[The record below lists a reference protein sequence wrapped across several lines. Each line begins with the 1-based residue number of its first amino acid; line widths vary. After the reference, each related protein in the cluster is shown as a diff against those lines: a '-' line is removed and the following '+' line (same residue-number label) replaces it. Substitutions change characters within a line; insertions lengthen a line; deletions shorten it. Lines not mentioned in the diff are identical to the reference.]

1 MKTMERMVR
10 SFGNIPCLGYIQTS
24 LRNGSR
30 TCGIYALRISRSFL
44 QFQPPATK
52 DRFSDDNPLIRC
64 TLHCFSIFP
73 SLSPSVSIFFFF
85 RDRNCYSRILFSFRA
100 RDVFTCA
107 FFYLFSNDE
116 NAGQLCLEE
125 EERRVE
131 KWLGEEGRRGESWR
145 DTRDKGE
152 ADEESILLCVR
163 AFDDKEYFSGA
174 DSSSVAFAAPTI

>member
-85 RDRNCYSRILFSFRA
+85 QRQKLLLANIIFVPGTGCVHVCVFLSIL
-100 RDVFTCA
+100 
-107 FFYLFSNDE
+107 
-116 NAGQLCLEE
+116 
-125 EERRVE
+125 ERRKRGTTLSRRGGKKSGKMV
-131 KWLGEEGRRGESWR
+131 GGRRA
-145 DTRDKGE
+145 KG
-152 ADEESILLCVR
+152 
-163 AFDDKEYFSGA
+163 
-174 DSSSVAFAAPTI
+174 